1 MALSPFSALLIH
13 LTGRALG
20 ATVNAALLGHA
31 ISFATRGKYNVRG
44 VFGGASFEFGNSA
57 VTIFV
62 FGGYRSLYDESSVVS
77 SKAGIRVAF

>member
-20 ATVNAALLGHA
+20 ATVNAALLG
-31 ISFATRGKYNVRG
+31 YNVRG

-77 SKAGIRVAF
+77 SKGGIRVAF